1 MKLFRKNG
9 TPYQSALKRVP
20 LKIRFKVVGHDEYG
34 FPFENEAE
42 TVDVGP
48 GGGCL
53 TFDKDVKTG
62 ENLRLYSPKG
72 DLFLVNVRWFKY
84 DMRSDRRYVGFNFW
98 NRRVAGWLR
107 IRKMGALPGSTRAS
121 VGRSSGRT
129 TKRSHHAK

>member
-1 MKLFRKNG
+1 MEGSKTGMKLFRKNG

-84 DMRSDRRYVGFNFW
+84 DMRSDRRYVGFKLLEPARGWVVENPKDGRF
-98 NRRVAGWLR
+98 AGVD
-107 IRKMGALPGSTRAS
+107 PG
-121 VGRSSGRT
+121 VSGT
-129 TKRSHHAK
+129 IIG